1 MSPLVKQY
9 KIPSEAEQIIT
20 AQPTLDGE
28 RKNMERAAPHAEL
41 PELQAGVRAEL
52 RGAGIKFTYPSGSR
66 PLAGYTIKRGIGRGG
81 FGEVYYAVSDG
92 GKEVALKLIRRNLDV
107 ELRGVSHCLNLK
119 HPNLVGLYDIRC
131 DEHDDS
137 WVVMEYV
144 GGECLE
150 EIIARNPDGMPIP
163 EVLAW
168 IHGIGAGVA
177 YLHDRGIVHRDLKP
191 GNIFCD
197 EGIVKIGDYGLSKFI
212 SASRRSGQ
220 TESVGTVHYMAPEV
234 ANGRY
239 GKEIDIY
246 ALGIMLY
253 EMLTGHVPF
262 DGESVGE
269 VLMKHLTATPD
280 VSRLQEPFRSVVA
293 KALAKDPDKR
303 LRSVHDLL
311 VALPQPAAP
320 QVLVN
325 PLATKPPLSS
335 PPPAPSELVAAQV
348 VDEGEEPVM
357 RVLGQ
362 AYGEL
367 RKSWRKANLN
377 TPSKVALLVVGVYM
391 LISYAPFWM
400 PGAFAIVV
408 AYAIYLVIRAVVIAS
423 SPTAAAPVATP
434 VPPRPPAAPRVAELR
449 PVRTPLPAVPVP
461 RPLPQRRR
469 AMPVRFA
476 LPQRT
481 VREKL
486 TELLGSMLLASL
498 VAGVLCVV
506 MALLVDGQPQWNQ
519 LLWLG
524 IVGTAGAWLILI
536 PAKFWEGRESD
547 SMHRRFVMLLIGLAL
562 GLVGFVA
569 DEFLRFNP
577 NWSIVS
583 LPVDAMAG
591 YKQTL
596 FEVTG
601 SPNLKGYLAYFAFLF
616 PVLRWWVQADPL
628 RSTRVSIWGTFC
640 CVFWAW
646 MLQVAWPFPQPWG
659 AMVAAIIAISVQLSS
674 PWVSHEARRASLAA
688 AHR

>member
-1 MSPLVKQY
+1 MSPLVEQHQ
-9 KIPSEAEQIIT
+9 PRRDVEPNFAAERSIAGQWK
-20 AQPTLDGE
+20 L
-28 RKNMERAAPHAEL
+28 NMERGASHAEL
-41 PELQAGVRAEL
+41 PEIQAALRAEP

-66 PLAGYTIKRGIGRGG
+66 PLSGYTIKRGVGRGG

-119 HPNLVGLYDIRC
+119 HPNLVGLHDIRR

-150 EIIARNPDGMPIP
+150 EIVARNPDGMPIP

-262 DGESVGE
+262 EGESVGE

-280 VSRLQEPFRSVVA
+280 VSRLAEPFRSVVA

-303 LRSVHDLL
+303 LRSVHELL
-311 VALPQPAAP
+311 AALPQPATQ

-325 PLATKPPLSS
+325 PAATKPRAV
-335 PPPAPSELVAAQV
+335 PAPAVERELVAAQV
-348 VDEGEEPVM
+348 VQESEEPVM

-367 RKSWRKANLN
+367 RQSWRSANLN
-377 TPSKVALLVVGVYM
+377 TPTKVLLLVGGVYM
-391 LISYAPFWM
+391 LVSYSPFWM
-400 PGAFAIVV
+400 PSVFVLAMAYVV
-408 AYAIYLVIRAVVIAS
+408 YLVIRSIVLAASPAKAVAIA
-423 SPTAAAPVATP
+423 
-434 VPPRPPAAPRVAELR
+434 PPRPPAAPRMAEAR
-449 PVRTPLPAVPVP
+449 PARTPLPAVPAP
-461 RPLPQRRR
+461 RPLPPRRPISP
-469 AMPVRFA
+469 ARFV
-476 LPQRT
+476 LPARSA
-481 VREKL
+481 REKL

-498 VAGVLCVV
+498 VAAVLCVV
-506 MALLVDGQPQWNQ
+506 MALLLEGQPQWNQ

-524 IVGTAGAWLILI
+524 IVGTAGAWCVLV
-536 PAKFWEGRESD
+536 PSKFWEGPESE
-547 SMHRRFVMLLIGLAL
+547 SMRRRFVMLLAGL
-562 GLVGFVA
+562 GLGLLGYGV
-569 DEFLRFNP
+569 DQFLLVDPTWGIDMNL
-577 NWSIVS
+577 NS
-583 LPVDAMAG
+583 LAG
-591 YKQTL
+591 YKDSL
-596 FEVTG
+596 FETSG
-601 SPNLKGYLAYFAFLF
+601 APNLKGYLAYFAFLF
-616 PVLRWWVQADPL
+616 PVLRWWRQADPL
-628 RSTRVSIWGTFC
+628 RPSRVSIWGTVC

-646 MLQVAWPFPQPWG
+646 MLHVAWPFPQPWG
-659 AMVAAIIAISVQLSS
+659 VMVAAVVAISVQLSS
-674 PWVSHEARRASLAA
+674 PWISHEARRASLAA